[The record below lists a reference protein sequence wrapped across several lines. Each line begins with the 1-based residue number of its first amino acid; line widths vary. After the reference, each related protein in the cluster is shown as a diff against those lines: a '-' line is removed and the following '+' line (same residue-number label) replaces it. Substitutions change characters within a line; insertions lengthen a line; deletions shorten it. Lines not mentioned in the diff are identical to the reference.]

1 MALER
6 NVASTN
12 RMRVRQLEP
21 TLLKPGEPDGYGAWT
36 SERLEGWLR
45 ASGQEPVLVLA
56 HRAPPTSGHDS
67 IETRLARPST
77 SGPVTAVEPLI
88 RACSGVWLAHG
99 TEMEIEAAGGTNGHP
114 IGWRD
119 SRPFRVQR
127 IQLKDDEERSHYYG
141 FTNEALW
148 PMCHRAHVKPIFR
161 PDDFTTYWSV
171 NARFADAACDQATSD
186 SPLVLVQ
193 DYHFAMTP
201 QLLRERMPESRIV
214 TFWHIPWPDWQTFEI
229 CPWGRYILE
238 GLLGSSIVG
247 FQTPLDC
254 RNFIET
260 VERCL
265 GAHVDRHEDALTFA
279 GRHVLVKAYPASV
292 RWPDMWASCSPPV
305 DVCRDGIRRQL
316 GLPADTLLG
325 VGVDRLD
332 HTKGIEEKFLAV
344 ERLLECYPEFR
355 RRFVLVQLAA
365 PVREC
370 LPAYRDLRSRVYRA
384 RDLVNERFG
393 CESYQPILLLEDHH
407 APPHVNLFLR
417 AADVCYV
424 GSLHD
429 GMNLVAKE
437 FVSARDDE
445 RGVLV
450 LSMFAGAA
458 RELTEALHVNP
469 YDVDDAASVLA
480 RALTMTADDQADR
493 MRRMRLVVSEFSAW
507 RWAAQI
513 LSDAAR
519 LRRER

>member
-1 MALER
+1 
-6 NVASTN
+6 
-12 RMRVRQLEP
+12 MRVRQLEP
-21 TLLKPGEPDGYGAWT
+21 TLLNPGEPDGYGAWT
-36 SERLEGWLR
+36 AERLEGWLR

-56 HRAPPTSGHDS
+56 HRAPLTSNHDS
-67 IETRLARPST
+67 IETTPARPST

-99 TEMEIEAAGGTNGHP
+99 TGMEIETPGGTNGRS
-114 IGWRD
+114 IGCRD
-119 SRPFRVQR
+119 GRQFRVQR
-127 IQLKDDEERSHYYG
+127 IHLKDDEERGHYYG

-171 NARFADAACDQATSD
+171 NARFAEAACEEADSD

-201 QLLRERMPESRIV
+201 QLMRERLPESRIV

-265 GAHVDRHEDALTFA
+265 GAHVDRYEDALTYA
-279 GRHVLVKAYPASV
+279 GRHVLVKAYPTSV
-292 RWPDMWASCSPPV
+292 RWPDMWASCSPPI
-305 DVCRDGIRRQL
+305 DVCKDGIRRQL
-316 GLPADTLLG
+316 GLPADMLLG

-332 HTKGIEEKFLAV
+332 YTKGIEEKFLGV

-393 CESYQPILLLEDHH
+393 CGSYQPIVLLEDHH
-407 APPHVNLFLR
+407 ALPHVNLFLR

-437 FVSARDDE
+437 FVSVRDDDD
-445 RGVLV
+445 GVLI
-450 LSMFAGAA
+450 LSRFAGASH
-458 RELTEALHVNP
+458 ELRDALIINP
-469 YDVDDAASVLA
+469 YDLTGMAEAVRTALEMSPEERRARMIRMRHSVTDHNIYRWAGMLLSELA
-480 RALTMTADDQADR
+480 RIP
-493 MRRMRLVVSEFSAW
+493 VK
-507 RWAAQI
+507 AAGVKA
-513 LSDAAR
+513 S
-519 LRRER
+519 